1 MKRIDWR
8 LTLCA
13 CVLLP
18 PLAGCGGDEGDG
30 GDDPGPSFAGQ
41 KFVLTIGAGDWLDE
55 IGGDVNDYVPKF
67 WLDVGGSGTNYQVT
81 LATANGDST
90 NRQDPGVQ
98 ELCNQTVTVAASS
111 NPYPGFVL
119 GPTNF
124 PLYLRHSVKN
134 IAVQVTAYDLTM
146 TDVLPT
152 GVVTDETNTLT
163 ATLDARQIYTLFTAL
178 TPRTPEQLCQ
188 NIVDM
193 QRGQCMPCDDGQNY
207 CITLLAGYL
216 EAVPADSIAITPV
229 PVPDPACI
237 LTE

>member
-1 MKRIDWR
+1 M
-8 LTLCA
+8 
-13 CVLLP
+13 
-18 PLAGCGGDEGDG
+18 
-30 GDDPGPSFAGQ
+30 
-41 KFVLTIGAGDWLDE
+41 
-55 IGGDVNDYVPKF
+55 
-67 WLDVGGSGTNYQVT
+67 
-81 LATANGDST
+81 
-90 NRQDPGVQ
+90 
-98 ELCNQTVTVAASS
+98 TVAASS

-178 TPRTPEQLCQ
+178 TPRTPERLCESIQ
-188 NIVDM
+188 
-193 QRGQCMPCDDGQNY
+193 QEARGQCMPCDDGQSY

-216 EAVPADSIAITPV
+216 EAVPMDSIAITPV
-229 PVPDPACI
+229 PTPDPACI
-237 LTE
+237 LME